1 MSDIDIRRPIHHPST
16 ASRVFG
22 SDAVVIS
29 PTENMVRMLNPVGS
43 RIWQLTDGSNTIED
57 IAVTLTQ
64 EFEVDLPHARQSVAG
79 FVEDLVDRNLLD
91 WSES

>member
-1 MSDIDIRRPIHHPST
+1 MSNIDIRRPIHHPST

>member
-1 MSDIDIRRPIHHPST
+1 MSDVDLRKPIHHSST

-29 PTENMVRMLNPVGS
+29 PSENMVRMLNPVGS
-43 RIWQLTDGSNTIED
+43 RIWQLSDGNNTVED
-57 IAVTLTQ
+57 IALVLTT
-64 EFEVDLPHARQSVAG
+64 EYDVDLPHARQSVAV
-79 FVEDLVDRNLLD
+79 FIEDLRTRNLLD

>member
-1 MSDIDIRRPIHHPST
+1 MNDIDQRKPVHHPST

-29 PTENMVRMLNPVGS
+29 PAENMVRMLNPVGS
-43 RIWQLTDGSNTIED
+43 RIWQLSDGSNSVED
-57 IAVTLTQ
+57 IALTLT
-64 EFEVDLPHARQSVAG
+64 EEYDVDLAHARQSVAV
-79 FVEDLVDRNLLD
+79 FVEDLRTRNLLD

>member
-1 MSDIDIRRPIHHPST
+1 MSNIDIRRPIHHPST

-22 SDAVVIS
+22 SDAVFIS
-29 PTENMVRMLNPVGS
+29 PAENMVRMLNPVGS

>member
-1 MSDIDIRRPIHHPST
+1 MNDIDLRRPVHHSST

-29 PTENMVRMLNPVGS
+29 PAENMVRMLNPVGS
-43 RIWQLTDGSNTIED
+43 RIWQLANGTNSLED
-57 IAVTLTQ
+57 IAVILTQ
-64 EFEVDLPHARQSVAG
+64 EFEVELPHARQSVAG
-79 FVEDLVDRNLLD
+79 FVDDLVDRDLLE

>member
-1 MSDIDIRRPIHHPST
+1 MSNIDIRRPIHHPST

-79 FVEDLVDRNLLD
+79 FVEDLVNRNLLD

>member
-1 MSDIDIRRPIHHPST
+1 MSDVDLRKPIHHSST

-29 PTENMVRMLNPVGS
+29 PAENMVRMLNPVGS
-43 RIWQLTDGSNTIED
+43 RIWQLADGNNTVED
-57 IAVTLTQ
+57 IALTLTQ
-64 EFEVDLPHARQSVAG
+64 EFDIDLPHARQSTAD
-79 FVEDLVDRNLLD
+79 FVEDLRSRNLLD

>member
-1 MSDIDIRRPIHHPST
+1 MNDIDIRRPVHHPST

-22 SDAVVIS
+22 NDAVVIS
-29 PTENMVRMLNPVGS
+29 PAENMVRMLNPVGS
-43 RIWQLTDGSNTIED
+43 RIWQLTDGSNTVED

-79 FVEDLVDRNLLD
+79 FVEDLVNRNLAM
-91 WSES
+91 WANG

>member
-1 MSDIDIRRPIHHPST
+1 MSNIDIRRPIHHPST

-43 RIWQLTDGSNTIED
+43 RIWHLTDGSNTIED

>member
-1 MSDIDIRRPIHHPST
+1 MSNIDIRRPIHHSST

>member
-1 MSDIDIRRPIHHPST
+1 MNDFDFRRPIHHPST

-29 PTENMVRMLNPVGS
+29 PAENMVRMLNPVGS
-43 RIWQLTDGSNTIED
+43 RIWQLTDGSNTVEE
-57 IAVTLTQ
+57 IAVTLTE

-79 FVEDLVDRNLLD
+79 FVEDLVNRNLLD

>member
-1 MSDIDIRRPIHHPST
+1 MNDIDIRKPVHHPST

-29 PTENMVRMLNPVGS
+29 PAENMVRMLNPVGS
-43 RIWQLTDGSNTIED
+43 RIWQLTDGNNTVED

-64 EFEVDLPHARQSVAG
+64 EFEIDLPHARQSVAG
-79 FVEDLVDRNLLD
+79 FVEDLANRNLLD

>member
-1 MSDIDIRRPIHHPST
+1 MSDIDIRRPIHHSST